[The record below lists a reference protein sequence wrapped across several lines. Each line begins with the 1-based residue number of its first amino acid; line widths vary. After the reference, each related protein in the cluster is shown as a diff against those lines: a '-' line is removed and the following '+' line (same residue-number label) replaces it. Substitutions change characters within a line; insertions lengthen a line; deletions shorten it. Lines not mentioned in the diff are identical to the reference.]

1 MVLGNGNGMRCM
13 NKKKKKQQQQS
24 NAGVEALVSV
34 RIPCEGGQGQC
45 G

>member
-1 MVLGNGNGMRCM
+1 MVLGSVHGMRCM
-13 NKKKKKQQQQS
+13 NKKKKQQQQS

-34 RIPCEGGQGQC
+34 WIPCEGGEGHC